1 MLEGADEE
9 AQARDLC
16 AWDAV
21 KGCTVYVMAT
31 MALSVY
37 GQEEDDDF
45 DGDGDDVDAA
55 NDDSGWDA

>member
-1 MLEGADEE
+1 MRKQKPAT
-9 AQARDLC
+9 C